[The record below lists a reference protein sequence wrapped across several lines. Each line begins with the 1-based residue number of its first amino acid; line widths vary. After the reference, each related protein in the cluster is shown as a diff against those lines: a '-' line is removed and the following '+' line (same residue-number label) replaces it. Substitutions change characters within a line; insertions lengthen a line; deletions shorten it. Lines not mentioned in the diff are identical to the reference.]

1 MGKKEPPKYQVGQEI
16 QARWLGGEEWYDGK
30 IIRQGRRK
38 NWVVYDVVYD
48 GDGYVEKTVYEHL
61 VEEKKRK

>member
-1 MGKKEPPKYQVGQEI
+1 MV
-16 QARWLGGEEWYDGK
+16 RWSGGEEWYDGK